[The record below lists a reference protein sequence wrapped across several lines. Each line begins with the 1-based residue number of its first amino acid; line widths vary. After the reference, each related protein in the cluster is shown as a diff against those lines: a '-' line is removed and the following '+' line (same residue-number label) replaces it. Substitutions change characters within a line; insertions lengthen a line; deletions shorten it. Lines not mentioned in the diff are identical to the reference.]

1 MSKKNIYTQN
11 TTYHEESLKMR
22 KLIGFILC
30 TSMIVSGCSF
40 IPKNQTKDIP
50 KTVSVKDYDGQYIG
64 EHKKRNEVFLKKH
77 KDEAIK
83 KYKDY
88 VKDTFG
94 YDCKINLVEAYTNKS
109 GFSEKSKVDGLL
121 VVGTVN
127 YDVPFQFRLI
137 FVESRNGVAITT
149 FTPGHINETSAA
161 VSAMMYKR
169 YEHEIEQAR
178 LKFKS
183 EVDKNGY
190 YAMNEKLQK
199 KQEFNGVTK
208 QYLNFNTDSIDDLDK
223 FKKEFKPVMHLK
235 GDAFNQQLQSLIN
248 KYPKIQKNTKS
259 EFIVYY
265 DKEKN
270 RETVKNYAWNLQKS
284 INDVMQSY
292 PSTKFV
298 QFYKDDISPSM
309 VDGNGRLKSDTNV
322 ISIEGGKYNEN
333 K

>member
-1 MSKKNIYTQN
+1 
-11 TTYHEESLKMR
+11 MR
-22 KLIGFILC
+22 KLMQIMLCASIILG
-30 TSMIVSGCSF
+30 GCSF
-40 IPKNQTKDIP
+40 IPKNQTKSIP
-50 KTVSVKDYDGQYIG
+50 KTVSVKDYDGKYIG

-109 GFSEKSKVDGLL
+109 GFSKKSKTDGLV

-127 YDVPFQFRLI
+127 YDVPFQLQLL
-137 FVESRNGVAITT
+137 FVESDNGVTITT

-169 YEHEIEQAR
+169 YEHEIEKAR
-178 LKFKS
+178 LKLKS
-183 EVDKNGY
+183 EIEKDGY
-190 YAMNEKLQK
+190 YAMSEKLQL
-199 KQEFNGVTK
+199 KQEFNGVTR
-208 QYLNFNTDSIDDLDK
+208 QYLNFRTDSIDDLDK

-248 KYPKIQKNTKS
+248 KYPQIQKNMKS
-259 EFIVYY
+259 EFIAYY
-265 DKEKN
+265 DNEKN

-298 QFYKDDISPSM
+298 QFYKDDVSPSM
-309 VDGNGRLKSDTNV
+309 VDGNGRLKSDANV

>member
-1 MSKKNIYTQN
+1 
-11 TTYHEESLKMR
+11 MR
-22 KLIGFILC
+22 ILLC
-30 TSMIVSGCSF
+30 TSIIVSGCSF

-64 EHKKRNEVFLKKH
+64 EHKKRNEVFLKKP

-83 KYKDY
+83 KYKAY

-109 GFSEKSKVDGLL
+109 GFSEKSKTDGLV

-137 FVESRNGVAITT
+137 FVESDNGITITT
-149 FTPGHINETSAA
+149 FTPGHKNETSAA
-161 VSAMMYKR
+161 VAAMMYKR
-169 YEHEIEQAR
+169 YEHDIEQAR

-183 EVDKNGY
+183 EVEKNGY

-208 QYLNFNTDSIDDLDK
+208 QYLNFNTVSIDDLDK

-248 KYPKIQKNTKS
+248 KYPQIQKNMNS
-259 EFIVYY
+259 DFIAYY
-265 DKEKN
+265 DKK
-270 RETVKNYAWNLQKS
+270 
-284 INDVMQSY
+284 
-292 PSTKFV
+292 STKNV
-298 QFYKDDISPSM
+298 NKYSWDLQIPTNDTMKKIPGSRMMYFYKDGVSSSQIGEDGKLENRADKISM
-309 VDGNGRLKSDTNV
+309 DGGNWD
-322 ISIEGGKYNEN
+322 EN
-333 K
+333 KKN

>member
-1 MSKKNIYTQN
+1 
-11 TTYHEESLKMR
+11 MR
-22 KLIGFILC
+22 ILLC
-30 TSMIVSGCSF
+30 ASIIVSGCSF
-40 IPKNQTKDIP
+40 ISKNQTKSIP
-50 KTVSVKDYDGQYIG
+50 KTVSVKDYDGKYIG

-94 YDCKINLVEAYTNKS
+94 YDCKINLVDAYTNKS
-109 GFSEKSKVDGLL
+109 GFSEKSKVDGIS

-127 YDVPFQFRLI
+127 YDVPFQLQLL
-137 FVESRNGVAITT
+137 FVESGNGITIST

-178 LKFKS
+178 LKLKS
-183 EVDKNGY
+183 EIEKDSY
-190 YAMNEKLQK
+190 YAMSEKLQV
-199 KQEFNGVTK
+199 KQEFNGVTR
-208 QYLNFNTDSIDDLDK
+208 QYLNFRTDSIDDLDK

-248 KYPKIQKNTKS
+248 KYPQIQKNMKS
-259 EFIVYY
+259 EFIAYY

-284 INDVMQSY
+284 INDIMQSY

-298 QFYKDDISPSM
+298 QFYKDDVSPSM

-322 ISIEGGKYNEN
+322 ISIEGGKYDEN

>member
-1 MSKKNIYTQN
+1 
-11 TTYHEESLKMR
+11 MR
-22 KLIGFILC
+22 ILLC
-30 TSMIVSGCSF
+30 ASIIVSGCSF
-40 IPKNQTKDIP
+40 IPKNQTKSIP
-50 KTVSVKDYDGQYIG
+50 KTVSVKDYDGKYIG

-88 VKDTFG
+88 VKETFG
-94 YDCKINLVEAYTNKS
+94 YDCKINLVDAYTNKS
-109 GFSEKSKVDGLL
+109 GFSEKSKVDGIS

-127 YDVPFQFRLI
+127 YDVPFQLQLL
-137 FVESRNGVAITT
+137 FVESGNGITIST

-178 LKFKS
+178 LKLKS
-183 EVDKNGY
+183 EIEKDSY
-190 YAMNEKLQK
+190 YAMSEKLQV
-199 KQEFNGVTK
+199 KQEFNGVTR
-208 QYLNFNTDSIDDLDK
+208 QYLNFRTDSIDDLDK

-248 KYPKIQKNTKS
+248 KYPQIQKNMKS
-259 EFIVYY
+259 EFIAYY

-284 INDVMQSY
+284 INDIMQSY

-298 QFYKDDISPSM
+298 QFYKDDVSPSM

-322 ISIEGGKYNEN
+322 ISIEGGKYDEN

>member
-1 MSKKNIYTQN
+1 
-11 TTYHEESLKMR
+11 MR
-22 KLIGFILC
+22 ILLC
-30 TSMIVSGCSF
+30 ASIIVSGCSF
-40 IPKNQTKDIP
+40 IPKNQTKSIP
-50 KTVSVKDYDGQYIG
+50 KTVSVKDYDGKYIG

-94 YDCKINLVEAYTNKS
+94 YDCKINLVDAYTNKS
-109 GFSEKSKVDGLL
+109 GFSEKSKVDGIS

-127 YDVPFQFRLI
+127 YDVPFQLQLL
-137 FVESRNGVAITT
+137 FVESGNGITIST

-178 LKFKS
+178 LKLKS
-183 EVDKNGY
+183 EIEKDSY
-190 YAMNEKLQK
+190 YAMSEKLQV
-199 KQEFNGVTK
+199 KQEFNVVTR
-208 QYLNFNTDSIDDLDK
+208 QYLNFRTDSIDDLDK

-248 KYPKIQKNTKS
+248 KYPQIQKNMKS
-259 EFIVYY
+259 EFIAYY

-284 INDVMQSY
+284 INDIMQSY

-298 QFYKDDISPSM
+298 QFYKDDVSPSM

-322 ISIEGGKYNEN
+322 ISIEGGKYDEN

>member
-1 MSKKNIYTQN
+1 
-11 TTYHEESLKMR
+11 MR
-22 KLIGFILC
+22 ILLC
-30 TSMIVSGCSF
+30 ASIIVSGCSF
-40 IPKNQTKDIP
+40 IPKNQTKSIP
-50 KTVSVKDYDGQYIG
+50 KTVSVKDYDGKYIG

-94 YDCKINLVEAYTNKS
+94 YDCKINLVDAYTNKS
-109 GFSEKSKVDGLL
+109 GFSEKSKVDGIS

-127 YDVPFQFRLI
+127 YDVPFQLQLL
-137 FVESRNGVAITT
+137 FVESGNGITIST

-178 LKFKS
+178 LKLKS
-183 EVDKNGY
+183 EIEKDSY
-190 YAMNEKLQK
+190 YAMSEKLQV
-199 KQEFNGVTK
+199 KQEFNGVTR
-208 QYLNFNTDSIDDLDK
+208 QYLNFRTDSIDDLDK

-248 KYPKIQKNTKS
+248 KYPQIQKNMKS
-259 EFIVYY
+259 EFIAYY

-284 INDVMQSY
+284 INDIMQSY

-298 QFYKDDISPSM
+298 QFYKDDVSPSM
-309 VDGNGRLKSDTNV
+309 VDGNGRLKLDTNV
-322 ISIEGGKYNEN
+322 ISIEGGKYDEN

>member
-1 MSKKNIYTQN
+1 
-11 TTYHEESLKMR
+11 MR
-22 KLIGFILC
+22 KIMRILLC
-30 TSMIVSGCSF
+30 TSIIVSGCSF
-40 IPKNQTKDIP
+40 IPKNQTKDIS

-109 GFSEKSKVDGLL
+109 GFSEKSKTDGLV

-169 YEHEIEQAR
+169 YEHEIEEAR

-183 EVDKNGY
+183 EVEKNGY
-190 YAMNEKLQK
+190 YTMNEKLQK

-208 QYLNFNTDSIDDLDK
+208 QFLNFNTDSIDDLDK

-235 GDAFNQQLQSLIN
+235 GDAFNQQLQNLIN
-248 KYPKIQKNTKS
+248 KYPEIKKSMKSDFIAYYSKNKTRDIVGDYVVTLQKPTNK
-259 EFIVYY
+259 VM
-265 DKEKN
+265 
-270 RETVKNYAWNLQKS
+270 KNYPG
-284 INDVMQSY
+284 I
-292 PSTKFV
+292 KFMK
-298 QFYKDDISPSM
+298 FYKDSVSPSQL
-309 VDGNGRLKSDTNV
+309 DKNGRLKPEVEEVST
-322 ISIEGGKYNEN
+322 IGGEYNEN

>member
-1 MSKKNIYTQN
+1 
-11 TTYHEESLKMR
+11 MR
-22 KLIGFILC
+22 ILLC
-30 TSMIVSGCSF
+30 TSIIVSGCSF
-40 IPKNQTKDIP
+40 IPKNQTKSIP

-77 KDEAIK
+77 KGEAIK

-109 GFSEKSKVDGLL
+109 GFSEKSKVDGIS

-127 YDVPFQFRLI
+127 YDVPFQLQLL
-137 FVESRNGVAITT
+137 FVESGNGIIIST

-178 LKFKS
+178 LKLKS
-183 EVDKNGY
+183 EIEKDSY
-190 YAMNEKLQK
+190 YAMSEKLQV
-199 KQEFNGVTK
+199 KQEFNGVTR
-208 QYLNFNTDSIDDLDK
+208 QYLNFRTDSIDDLDK

-248 KYPKIQKNTKS
+248 KYPQIQKNMKS
-259 EFIVYY
+259 EFIAYY

-270 RETVKNYAWNLQKS
+270 REPVKNYAWNLQKS
-284 INDVMQSY
+284 INDIMQSY

-298 QFYKDDISPSM
+298 QFYKDDVSPSM

-322 ISIEGGKYNEN
+322 ISIEGGKYDEN

>member
-1 MSKKNIYTQN
+1 
-11 TTYHEESLKMR
+11 MR
-22 KLIGFILC
+22 ILLC
-30 TSMIVSGCSF
+30 ASIIVSGCSF
-40 IPKNQTKDIP
+40 IPKNQTKSIP
-50 KTVSVKDYDGQYIG
+50 KTVSVKDYDGKYIG

-77 KDEAIK
+77 KDEEIK

-94 YDCKINLVEAYTNKS
+94 YDCKINLVDAYTNKS
-109 GFSEKSKVDGLL
+109 GFSEKSKVDGIS

-127 YDVPFQFRLI
+127 YDVPFQLQLL
-137 FVESRNGVAITT
+137 FVESGNGITIST

-178 LKFKS
+178 LKLKS
-183 EVDKNGY
+183 EIEKDSY
-190 YAMNEKLQK
+190 YAMSEKLQV
-199 KQEFNGVTK
+199 KQEFNGVTR
-208 QYLNFNTDSIDDLDK
+208 QYLNFRTDSIDDLDK

-248 KYPKIQKNTKS
+248 KYPQIQKNMKS
-259 EFIVYY
+259 EFIAYY

-284 INDVMQSY
+284 INDIMQSY

-298 QFYKDDISPSM
+298 QFYKDDVSPSM

-322 ISIEGGKYNEN
+322 ISIEGGKYDEN

>member
-1 MSKKNIYTQN
+1 
-11 TTYHEESLKMR
+11 MR
-22 KLIGFILC
+22 ILLC
-30 TSMIVSGCSF
+30 ASIIVSGCSF
-40 IPKNQTKDIP
+40 IPKNQTKSIP
-50 KTVSVKDYDGQYIG
+50 KTVSVKDYDGKYIG

-94 YDCKINLVEAYTNKS
+94 YDCKINLVDAYTNKS
-109 GFSEKSKVDGLL
+109 GFSEKSKVDGIS

-127 YDVPFQFRLI
+127 YDVPFQLQLL
-137 FVESRNGVAITT
+137 FVESGNGITIST

-161 VSAMMYKR
+161 VSTMMYKR

-178 LKFKS
+178 LKLKS
-183 EVDKNGY
+183 EIEKDSY
-190 YAMNEKLQK
+190 YAMSEKLQV
-199 KQEFNGVTK
+199 KQEFNGVTR
-208 QYLNFNTDSIDDLDK
+208 QYLNFRTDSIDDLDK

-248 KYPKIQKNTKS
+248 KYPQIQKNMKS
-259 EFIVYY
+259 EFIAYY

-284 INDVMQSY
+284 INDIMQSY

-298 QFYKDDISPSM
+298 QFYKDDVSPSM

-322 ISIEGGKYNEN
+322 ISIEGGKYDEN

>member
-1 MSKKNIYTQN
+1 
-11 TTYHEESLKMR
+11 MR
-22 KLIGFILC
+22 ILLC
-30 TSMIVSGCSF
+30 ASIIVSGCSF
-40 IPKNQTKDIP
+40 IPKNQTKSIP
-50 KTVSVKDYDGQYIG
+50 KTVSVKDYDGKYIG

-94 YDCKINLVEAYTNKS
+94 YDCKINLVDAYTNKS
-109 GFSEKSKVDGLL
+109 GFSEKSKVDGIS

-127 YDVPFQFRLI
+127 YDVPFQLQLL
-137 FVESRNGVAITT
+137 FVESGNGITIST

-178 LKFKS
+178 LKLKS
-183 EVDKNGY
+183 EIEKDSY
-190 YAMNEKLQK
+190 YAMSEKLQV
-199 KQEFNGVTK
+199 KQEFNGVTR
-208 QYLNFNTDSIDDLDK
+208 QYLNFRTDSIDDLDK

-248 KYPKIQKNTKS
+248 KYPQIQKNMKS
-259 EFIVYY
+259 EFIAYY

-284 INDVMQSY
+284 IHDIMQSY

-298 QFYKDDISPSM
+298 QFYKDDVSPSM

-322 ISIEGGKYNEN
+322 ISIEGGKYDEN

>member
-1 MSKKNIYTQN
+1 
-11 TTYHEESLKMR
+11 MR
-22 KLIGFILC
+22 TLLC
-30 TSMIVSGCSF
+30 TSIIVSGCSF
-40 IPKNQTKDIP
+40 IPKYQTKDIP
-50 KTVSVKDYDGQYIG
+50 KTVSIKDYDGQYIG

-199 KQEFNGVTK
+199 KQEFNDVTK

>member
-1 MSKKNIYTQN
+1 
-11 TTYHEESLKMR
+11 MR

-30 TSMIVSGCSF
+30 TSIIVSGCSF

-64 EHKKRNEVFLKKH
+64 EHKKRNEVFLKK
-77 KDEAIK
+77 
-83 KYKDY
+83 YKDY

-109 GFSEKSKVDGLL
+109 GFSEKSKVDGIS

-127 YDVPFQFRLI
+127 YDVPFQLQLL
-137 FVESRNGVAITT
+137 FVESGNGITIST

-178 LKFKS
+178 LKLKS
-183 EVDKNGY
+183 EIEKDSY
-190 YAMNEKLQK
+190 YAMSEKLQV
-199 KQEFNGVTK
+199 KQEFNGVTR
-208 QYLNFNTDSIDDLDK
+208 QYLNFRTDSIDDLDK

-248 KYPKIQKNTKS
+248 KYPQIQKNMKS
-259 EFIVYY
+259 EFIAYY

>member
-1 MSKKNIYTQN
+1 
-11 TTYHEESLKMR
+11 MR
-22 KLIGFILC
+22 ILLC
-30 TSMIVSGCSF
+30 ASIIVSGCSF
-40 IPKNQTKDIP
+40 IPKNQTKSIP
-50 KTVSVKDYDGQYIG
+50 KTVSVKDYDGKYIG

-94 YDCKINLVEAYTNKS
+94 YDCKINLVDAYTNKS
-109 GFSEKSKVDGLL
+109 GFSDKSKVDGIS

-127 YDVPFQFRLI
+127 YDVPFQLQLL
-137 FVESRNGVAITT
+137 FVESGNGITIST

-178 LKFKS
+178 LKLKS
-183 EVDKNGY
+183 EIEKDSY
-190 YAMNEKLQK
+190 YAMSEKLQV
-199 KQEFNGVTK
+199 KQEFNGVTR
-208 QYLNFNTDSIDDLDK
+208 QYLNFRTDSIDDLDK

-248 KYPKIQKNTKS
+248 KYPQIQKNMKS
-259 EFIVYY
+259 EFIAYY

-284 INDVMQSY
+284 INDIMQSY

-298 QFYKDDISPSM
+298 QFYKDDVSPSM

-322 ISIEGGKYNEN
+322 ISIEGGKYDEN

>member
-1 MSKKNIYTQN
+1 
-11 TTYHEESLKMR
+11 MR
-22 KLIGFILC
+22 ILLC
-30 TSMIVSGCSF
+30 TSIIVSGCSF

-109 GFSEKSKVDGLL
+109 GFSEKSKVDGLV

-149 FTPGHINETSAA
+149 FTPSHINETSAA

-183 EVDKNGY
+183 EVEKNGY

-248 KYPKIQKNTKS
+248 KYPQIQKNMKS

>member
-1 MSKKNIYTQN
+1 
-11 TTYHEESLKMR
+11 MR
-22 KLIGFILC
+22 ILLC
-30 TSMIVSGCSF
+30 TSIIVSGCSF
-40 IPKNQTKDIP
+40 IPKNQTKSIP

-77 KDEAIK
+77 KGEAIK

-109 GFSEKSKVDGLL
+109 GFSEKSKVDGIS

-127 YDVPFQFRLI
+127 YDVPFQLQLL
-137 FVESRNGVAITT
+137 FVESGNGIIIST

-178 LKFKS
+178 LKLKS
-183 EVDKNGY
+183 EIEKNSY
-190 YAMNEKLQK
+190 YAMSEKLQV
-199 KQEFNGVTK
+199 KQEFNGVTR
-208 QYLNFNTDSIDDLDK
+208 QYLNFRTDSIDDLDK

-248 KYPKIQKNTKS
+248 KYPQIQKNMKS
-259 EFIVYY
+259 EFIAYY

-284 INDVMQSY
+284 INDIMQSY

-298 QFYKDDISPSM
+298 QFYKDDVSPSM

-322 ISIEGGKYNEN
+322 ISIEGGKYDEN

>member
-1 MSKKNIYTQN
+1 
-11 TTYHEESLKMR
+11 MR
-22 KLIGFILC
+22 KLMQIMLC
-30 TSMIVSGCSF
+30 TSIILGGCSF

-50 KTVSVKDYDGQYIG
+50 KTVSVKDYDGKYIG

-94 YDCKINLVEAYTNKS
+94 YDCKINLVDAYTNKS
-109 GFSEKSKVDGLL
+109 GFSEKSKVDGIS

-127 YDVPFQFRLI
+127 YDVPFQLQLL
-137 FVESRNGVAITT
+137 FVESGNGITIST

-178 LKFKS
+178 LKLKS
-183 EVDKNGY
+183 EIEKDSY
-190 YAMNEKLQK
+190 YAMSEKLQV
-199 KQEFNGVTK
+199 KQEFNGVTR
-208 QYLNFNTDSIDDLDK
+208 QYLNFRTDSIDDLDK

-248 KYPKIQKNTKS
+248 KYPQIQKNMKS
-259 EFIVYY
+259 EFIAYY

-284 INDVMQSY
+284 INDIMQSY

-298 QFYKDDISPSM
+298 QFYKDDVSPSM

-322 ISIEGGKYNEN
+322 ISIEGGKYDEN

>member
-1 MSKKNIYTQN
+1 
-11 TTYHEESLKMR
+11 MR
-22 KLIGFILC
+22 ILLC
-30 TSMIVSGCSF
+30 TSIIVSGCSF

-109 GFSEKSKVDGLL
+109 GFSEKSKVDGLV

-178 LKFKS
+178 LKFNS
-183 EVDKNGY
+183 EVEKNGY

-248 KYPKIQKNTKS
+248 KYPQIQKNMKS

>member
-1 MSKKNIYTQN
+1 MIKI
-11 TTYHEESLKMR
+11 MR
-22 KLIGFILC
+22 ILLC
-30 TSMIVSGCSF
+30 ASIIVSGCSF
-40 IPKNQTKDIP
+40 IPKNQTKSIP
-50 KTVSVKDYDGQYIG
+50 KTVSVKDYDGKYIG

-94 YDCKINLVEAYTNKS
+94 YDCKINLVDAYTNKS
-109 GFSEKSKVDGLL
+109 GFSEKSKVDGIS

-127 YDVPFQFRLI
+127 YDVPFQLQLL
-137 FVESRNGVAITT
+137 FVESGNGITIST

-178 LKFKS
+178 LKLKS
-183 EVDKNGY
+183 EIEKDSY
-190 YAMNEKLQK
+190 YAMSEKLQV
-199 KQEFNGVTK
+199 KQEFNGVTR
-208 QYLNFNTDSIDDLDK
+208 QYLNFRTDSIDDLDK

-248 KYPKIQKNTKS
+248 KYPQIQKNMKS
-259 EFIVYY
+259 EFIAYY

-284 INDVMQSY
+284 INDIMQSY

-298 QFYKDDISPSM
+298 QFYKDDVSPSM

-322 ISIEGGKYNEN
+322 ISIEGGKYDEN

>member
-1 MSKKNIYTQN
+1 
-11 TTYHEESLKMR
+11 MR
-22 KLIGFILC
+22 KIMRILLC
-30 TSMIVSGCSF
+30 TSIIVSGCSF
-40 IPKNQTKDIP
+40 IPKNQTKSIP
-50 KTVSVKDYDGQYIG
+50 KTVSVKDYNGQYIG

-77 KDEAIK
+77 KGEAIK

-109 GFSEKSKVDGLL
+109 GFSEKSKVDGIS

-127 YDVPFQFRLI
+127 YDVPFQLQLL
-137 FVESRNGVAITT
+137 FVESGNGIIIST

-178 LKFKS
+178 LKLKS
-183 EVDKNGY
+183 EIEKDSY
-190 YAMNEKLQK
+190 YAMSEKLQV
-199 KQEFNGVTK
+199 KQEFNGVTR
-208 QYLNFNTDSIDDLDK
+208 QYLNFRTDSIDDLDK

-248 KYPKIQKNTKS
+248 KYPQIQKNMKS
-259 EFIVYY
+259 EFIAYY

-284 INDVMQSY
+284 INDIMQSY

-298 QFYKDDISPSM
+298 QFYKDDVSPSM

-322 ISIEGGKYNEN
+322 ISIEGGKYDEN

>member
-1 MSKKNIYTQN
+1 
-11 TTYHEESLKMR
+11 MR
-22 KLIGFILC
+22 KIMRILLC
-30 TSMIVSGCSF
+30 TSIIVSGCSF

-109 GFSEKSKVDGLL
+109 GFSEKSKVDGLV

-183 EVDKNGY
+183 EVEKNGY

-248 KYPKIQKNTKS
+248 KYPQIQKNMKS

>member
-1 MSKKNIYTQN
+1 
-11 TTYHEESLKMR
+11 MR
-22 KLIGFILC
+22 KIMRILLC
-30 TSMIVSGCSF
+30 TSIIVSGCSF
-40 IPKNQTKDIP
+40 IPKNQTKSIP

-77 KDEAIK
+77 KGEAIK

-109 GFSEKSKVDGLL
+109 GFSEKSKVDGIS

-127 YDVPFQFRLI
+127 YDVPFQLQLL
-137 FVESRNGVAITT
+137 FVESGNGIIIST

-178 LKFKS
+178 LKLKS
-183 EVDKNGY
+183 EIEKDSY
-190 YAMNEKLQK
+190 YAMSEKLQV
-199 KQEFNGVTK
+199 KQEFNGVTR
-208 QYLNFNTDSIDDLDK
+208 QYLNFRTDSIDDLDK

-248 KYPKIQKNTKS
+248 KYPQIQKNMKS
-259 EFIVYY
+259 EFIAYY

-284 INDVMQSY
+284 INDIMQSY

-298 QFYKDDISPSM
+298 QFYRDDVSPSM

-322 ISIEGGKYNEN
+322 ISIEGGKYDEN

>member
-1 MSKKNIYTQN
+1 
-11 TTYHEESLKMR
+11 MR
-22 KLIGFILC
+22 ILLC
-30 TSMIVSGCSF
+30 TSIIVSGCSF
-40 IPKNQTKDIP
+40 IPKNQTKSIP

-77 KDEAIK
+77 KGEAIK

-88 VKDTFG
+88 VKDTFD

-109 GFSEKSKVDGLL
+109 GFSEKSKVDGIS

-127 YDVPFQFRLI
+127 YDVPFQLQLL
-137 FVESRNGVAITT
+137 FVESGNGIIIST

-178 LKFKS
+178 LKLKS
-183 EVDKNGY
+183 EIEKDSY
-190 YAMNEKLQK
+190 YAMSEKLQV
-199 KQEFNGVTK
+199 KQEFNGVTR
-208 QYLNFNTDSIDDLDK
+208 QYLNFRTDSIDDLDK

-248 KYPKIQKNTKS
+248 KYPQIQKNMKS
-259 EFIVYY
+259 EFIAYY

-284 INDVMQSY
+284 INDIMQSY

-298 QFYKDDISPSM
+298 QFYKDDVSPSM

-322 ISIEGGKYNEN
+322 ISIEGGKYDEN

>member
-1 MSKKNIYTQN
+1 
-11 TTYHEESLKMR
+11 MR
-22 KLIGFILC
+22 KIMRILLC
-30 TSMIVSGCSF
+30 ASIIVSGCSF
-40 IPKNQTKDIP
+40 IPKNQTKSIP
-50 KTVSVKDYDGQYIG
+50 KTVSVKDYDGKYIG

-94 YDCKINLVEAYTNKS
+94 YDCKINLVDAYTNKS
-109 GFSEKSKVDGLL
+109 GFSEKSKVDGIS

-127 YDVPFQFRLI
+127 YDVPFQLQLL
-137 FVESRNGVAITT
+137 FVESGNGITIST

-169 YEHEIEQAR
+169 YEHEIEQAL
-178 LKFKS
+178 LKLKS
-183 EVDKNGY
+183 EIEKDSY
-190 YAMNEKLQK
+190 YAMSEKLQV
-199 KQEFNGVTK
+199 KQEFNGVTR
-208 QYLNFNTDSIDDLDK
+208 QYLNFRTDSIDDLDK

-248 KYPKIQKNTKS
+248 KYPQIQKNMKS
-259 EFIVYY
+259 EFIAYY

-284 INDVMQSY
+284 INDIMQSY

-298 QFYKDDISPSM
+298 QFYKDDVSPSM

-322 ISIEGGKYNEN
+322 ISIEGGKYDEN

>member
-1 MSKKNIYTQN
+1 
-11 TTYHEESLKMR
+11 MR
-22 KLIGFILC
+22 KIMRILLC
-30 TSMIVSGCSF
+30 ASIIVSGCSF
-40 IPKNQTKDIP
+40 IPKNQTKSIP
-50 KTVSVKDYDGQYIG
+50 KTVSVKDYDGKYIG

-94 YDCKINLVEAYTNKS
+94 YDCKINLVDAYTNKS
-109 GFSEKSKVDGLL
+109 GFSDKSKVDGIS

-127 YDVPFQFRLI
+127 YDVPFQLQLL
-137 FVESRNGVAITT
+137 FVESGNGITIST

-178 LKFKS
+178 LKLKS
-183 EVDKNGY
+183 EIEKDSY
-190 YAMNEKLQK
+190 YAMSEKLQV
-199 KQEFNGVTK
+199 KQEFNGVTR
-208 QYLNFNTDSIDDLDK
+208 QYLNFRTDSIDDLDK

-248 KYPKIQKNTKS
+248 KYPQIQKNMKS
-259 EFIVYY
+259 EFIAYY

-284 INDVMQSY
+284 INDIMQSY

-298 QFYKDDISPSM
+298 QFYKDDVSPSM

-322 ISIEGGKYNEN
+322 ISIEGGKYDEN

>member
-1 MSKKNIYTQN
+1 
-11 TTYHEESLKMR
+11 MR
-22 KLIGFILC
+22 KIMRILLC
-30 TSMIVSGCSF
+30 ASIIVSGCSF
-40 IPKNQTKDIP
+40 IPKNQTKSIP
-50 KTVSVKDYDGQYIG
+50 KTVSVKDYDGKYIG

-94 YDCKINLVEAYTNKS
+94 YDCKINLVDAYTNKS
-109 GFSEKSKVDGLL
+109 GFSEKSKVDGIS
-121 VVGTVN
+121 VVDTVN
-127 YDVPFQFRLI
+127 YDVPFQLQLL
-137 FVESRNGVAITT
+137 FVESGNGITIST

-178 LKFKS
+178 LKLKS
-183 EVDKNGY
+183 EIEKDSY
-190 YAMNEKLQK
+190 YAMSEKLQV
-199 KQEFNGVTK
+199 KQEFNGVTR
-208 QYLNFNTDSIDDLDK
+208 QYLNFRTDSIDDLDK

-248 KYPKIQKNTKS
+248 KYPQIQKNMKS
-259 EFIVYY
+259 EFIAYY

-284 INDVMQSY
+284 INDIMQSY

-298 QFYKDDISPSM
+298 QFYKDDVSPSM

-322 ISIEGGKYNEN
+322 ISIEGGKYDEN

>member
-1 MSKKNIYTQN
+1 
-11 TTYHEESLKMR
+11 MR
-22 KLIGFILC
+22 KVTGFVLC
-30 TSMIVSGCSF
+30 TSLILGGCSF
-40 IPKNQTKDIP
+40 MHKDHTKDIP
-50 KTVSVKDYDGQYIG
+50 KTVSVKDYDGKYIG

-109 GFSEKSKVDGLL
+109 GFSEKSKVDGIS

-127 YDVPFQFRLI
+127 YDVPFQLQLL
-137 FVESRNGVAITT
+137 FVESGNGIIIST

-178 LKFKS
+178 LKLKS
-183 EVDKNGY
+183 EIEKDSY
-190 YAMNEKLQK
+190 YAMSEKLQV
-199 KQEFNGVTK
+199 KQEFNGVTR
-208 QYLNFNTDSIDDLDK
+208 QYLNFRTDSIDDLDK

-248 KYPKIQKNTKS
+248 KYPQIQKNMKS
-259 EFIVYY
+259 EFIAYY

-284 INDVMQSY
+284 INDIMQSY

-298 QFYKDDISPSM
+298 QFYKDDVSPSM

-322 ISIEGGKYNEN
+322 ISIEGGKYDEN

>member
-1 MSKKNIYTQN
+1 
-11 TTYHEESLKMR
+11 MR
-22 KLIGFILC
+22 KVTSFVLC
-30 TSMIVSGCSF
+30 TSLILGGCSF
-40 IPKNQTKDIP
+40 MPKNQTKSIP
-50 KTVSVKDYDGQYIG
+50 KAVSVKDYDGKYIG

-94 YDCKINLVEAYTNKS
+94 YDCKINLVDAYTNKS
-109 GFSEKSKVDGLL
+109 GFSEKSKMDGIS

-127 YDVPFQFRLI
+127 YDVPFQLQLL
-137 FVESRNGVAITT
+137 FVESENGVAITT
-149 FTPGHINETSAA
+149 FTPGHVNETSAA
-161 VSAMMYKR
+161 VAAMMYKR

-178 LKFKS
+178 LKLKS
-183 EVDKNGY
+183 EIEKDGY
-190 YAMNEKLQK
+190 FAMSQKLQV

-208 QYLNFNTDSIDDLDK
+208 QYLNFSTDSIDDLEK

-235 GDAFNQQLQSLIN
+235 GEAFNQQLQNLIN
-248 KYPKIQKNTKS
+248 KYPEIQKNMKS
-259 EFIVYY
+259 EFIAYY

-270 RETVKNYAWNLQKS
+270 RETVKDYAWNLQKS
-284 INDVMQSY
+284 INNVMQSY

-298 QFYKDDISPSM
+298 QFYKDDVSPSM
-309 VDGNGRLKSDTNV
+309 IDGNGRLKSDANV

>member
-1 MSKKNIYTQN
+1 
-11 TTYHEESLKMR
+11 MR
-22 KLIGFILC
+22 ILLYA
-30 TSMIVSGCSF
+30 SIIVSGCSF
-40 IPKNQTKDIP
+40 IPKNQTKSIP
-50 KTVSVKDYDGQYIG
+50 KTVSVKDYDGKYIG

-94 YDCKINLVEAYTNKS
+94 YDCKINLVDAYTNKS
-109 GFSEKSKVDGLL
+109 GFSEKSKVDGIS

-127 YDVPFQFRLI
+127 YDVPFQLQLL
-137 FVESRNGVAITT
+137 FVESGNGITIST

-178 LKFKS
+178 LKLKS
-183 EVDKNGY
+183 EIEKDSY
-190 YAMNEKLQK
+190 YAMSEKLQV
-199 KQEFNGVTK
+199 KQEFNGVTR
-208 QYLNFNTDSIDDLDK
+208 QYLNFRTDSIDDLDK

-248 KYPKIQKNTKS
+248 KYPQIQKNMKS
-259 EFIVYY
+259 EFIAYY

-284 INDVMQSY
+284 INDIMQSY

-298 QFYKDDISPSM
+298 QFYKDDVSPSM

-322 ISIEGGKYNEN
+322 ISIEGGKYDEN